1 MVYVAT
7 HVENIMGSAVEV
19 TSYSNIKGRKRG
31 FQMVCFYDCISAYKS
46 KTTFM
51 GLDFE
56 ADKSIT
62 NTTLTVM
69 MAEL

>member
-31 FQMVCFYDCISAYKS
+31 F
-46 KTTFM
+46 
-51 GLDFE
+51 
-56 ADKSIT
+56 
-62 NTTLTVM
+62 
-69 MAEL
+69 